1 MKFGMSLLYNDV
13 MKSKI
18 AIITRIYGSLE
29 AIADSHV
36 QQEDQ

>member
-1 MKFGMSLLYNDV
+1 MSLLYNDV

-18 AIITRIYGSLE
+18 AIITGISGSLE

-36 QQEDQ
+36 